1 MADVGYEP
9 QQIDDVRRAVDIV
22 TVVGETVAL
31 RRRGRKLWGLCP
43 FHNEKTP
50 SFTVDPERQLFYCFG
65 CHKGGNVFTYVM
77 ERDHRTFPE
86 ALELLAERAGIALRQ
101 TGRGTDDRRD
111 RLRAV
116 LEACQEFFRRALKT
130 SAAGRAALADRGVG
144 EAWVDRFGL
153 GYAPDRWDALTGWL
167 EERGFA
173 ADDMVAAGVAVR
185 RDRGGV
191 YDRMRH
197 RITFPIMDGEG
208 RLVGFGGRAV
218 GPVEPKYL
226 NSPDTPLYQKGRI
239 LYRADLSRE
248 TWRRRPPIVVE
259 GYFDVIACHQ
269 AGLTEAVASLG
280 TALTA
285 DHVRLLQRYTDRVVL
300 GYDNDRA
307 GDEAAERAFLLLA
320 QHGLAVTRMVLADVK
335 DVDELLRR
343 DGPDAVRQAAEEAV
357 PYVGWRIRQEVP
369 AARRG
374 PAAKAAAWRRIRPLL
389 LAVAD
394 PVEREGHIQLVE
406 RLWAVEPGS
415 LAQALRKAQG
425 GGEYKGGNFRHN
437 MGRQP
442 EKFGLTTDRDRAAG
456 RPSPPGHP
464 GRQKDD
470 VNLLGWLIQF
480 PDEMEGVLA
489 TLPELCKD
497 MRWADIVAAWPHLGQ
512 MSVADWVG
520 QLPDGARELA
530 AEAAMVEGPA
540 SAEAVRALAQALKR
554 RRQEERWQ
562 ELQNRAAAGPVNP
575 DLEREILALWSQ
587 IREAKQTPRK
597 EG

>member
-77 ERDHRTFPE
+77 ERDQRTFPE

-101 TGRGTDDRRD
+101 TGRAADGRRE

-116 LEACQEFFRRALKT
+116 LEASQEFFRRLLQT
-130 SAAGRAALADRGVG
+130 SPAARTALAERGVG
-144 EAWVDRFGL
+144 ETWVDRFGL

-167 EERGFA
+167 TERGFA
-173 ADDMVAAGVAVR
+173 AEDMVAAGVAVH

-218 GPVEPKYL
+218 GPAEPKYL
-226 NSPDTPLYQKGRI
+226 NSPDTPVYQKGRI

-248 TWRRRPPIVVE
+248 AWRRRPPIVVE

-285 DHVRLLQRYTDRVVL
+285 DHVRTLQRYTDRVVL

-320 QHGLAVTRMVLADVK
+320 QQGMAVTRMVLAGVK

-343 DGPDAVRQAAEEAV
+343 DGPDAVRQAAEAAV
-357 PYVGWRIRQEVP
+357 SYVGWRIQQEAP
-369 AARRG
+369 AVRRG
-374 PAAKAAAWRRIRPLL
+374 PAAKAAAWRRIQPLL
-389 LAVAD
+389 LAVGD

-406 RLWAVEPGS
+406 RVWAVEPGS
-415 LAQALRKAQG
+415 LAQALRRAQG

-442 EKFGLTTDRDRAAG
+442 EKFGLTTGRPDGRSAG
-456 RPSPPGHP
+456 RPS
-464 GRQKDD
+464 RLKDD

-497 MRWADIVAAWPHLGQ
+497 MRWADIVAAWPRLRE

-540 SAEAVRALAQALKR
+540 SVEAVRALAQALKR
-554 RRQEERWQ
+554 RQQEERWQ